1 MANKLLN
8 IEGSLQGKVTDYN
21 MLMFDPQAV
30 HYIAKLMHSG
40 KHGQK
45 RGNLL
50 QGSGMDVEDAS

>member
-8 IEGSLQGKVTDYN
+8 IEGSLQGKITDYN

-30 HYIAKLMHSG
+30 HYMAKLMHSG

-50 QGSGMDVEDAS
+50 QGLGMDVEDAS